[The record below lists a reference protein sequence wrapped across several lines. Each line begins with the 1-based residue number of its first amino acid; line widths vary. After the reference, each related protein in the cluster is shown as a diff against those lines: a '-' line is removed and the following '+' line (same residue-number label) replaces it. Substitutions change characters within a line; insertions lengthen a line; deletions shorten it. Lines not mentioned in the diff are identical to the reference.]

1 MAAYPFAD
9 VITTEAQL
17 REALGHPS
25 RAVRN
30 KAVSFL
36 DVATRAFIARSP
48 FVLIGTADAQ
58 GHQDI
63 SPKGDPPG
71 FVQVLDEHTLLIPD
85 RPGNRRADTF
95 TNILQNPQVALLF
108 MIPDRAETLR
118 VNGRAQIVRDAPLRQ
133 RCALNGKAPN
143 FLIAVTVQE
152 AFFHCSK
159 CVVRSRLWSQQDWPQ
174 TADLPSLAEMLVM
187 QGKSQISAG
196 ELQTL
201 LDEDVQNN
209 LY

>member
-25 RAVRN
+25 GAVRN

-71 FVQVLDEHTLLIPD
+71 FVQILDEHTLLIPD

-95 TNILQNPQVALLF
+95 SNILQNPQVALLF